1 VKEVIYLSD
10 KYADTLGTMASKRM
24 LDAAGVKYSQLK
36 TDMEQITLS
45 FIPPEK
51 KK

>member
-1 VKEVIYLSD
+1 
-10 KYADTLGTMASKRM
+10 M